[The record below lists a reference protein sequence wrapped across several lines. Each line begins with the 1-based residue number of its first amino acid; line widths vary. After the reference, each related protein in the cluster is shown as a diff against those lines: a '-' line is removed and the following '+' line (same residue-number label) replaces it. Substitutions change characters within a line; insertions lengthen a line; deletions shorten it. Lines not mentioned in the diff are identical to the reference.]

1 MSNINTRVDEL
12 VNALTQNETPL
23 PGATGNGAASLQSPT
38 YYDHY
43 NTTSGGTQPPFSELL
58 PFEQSEPL
66 PAFPLG
72 VIPSATRQFIYAAAE
87 MIQAP
92 VEMVGACVLGAL
104 EIACRGRYP
113 IKLPNGHVERPCFY
127 FAPIAPPSERKSAVI
142 SAATRPLIDYEIE
155 YNQTHGGEVNQ
166 SKSELKL
173 LEGRIAN
180 SEQQVIK
187 AKKSEDRL
195 IAENELHDLNAELAE
210 FEATD
215 PLRLFS
221 ADVTPEK
228 LAAMLKAQGG
238 AFALVSAEGGGL
250 FENIG
255 RYSDKGGLEIYLLGY
270 SGDRVTIDRK
280 NSESVVLERPALNI
294 IALCQPSVISDLF
307 SDRQKAGR
315 GLLSRILYIKCKSR
329 VGSRKAMT
337 APIAERITN
346 NYHNLCYSML
356 ASESKGELTYSDSG
370 VEVYNSFFDEIEPLL
385 TPDVGELSFMG
396 DWAGKLPGN
405 MSRIAG
411 IIHCITAFEL
421 SKNPLDTEINAEE
434 TRAAVEIARFL
445 LAHTRQVYAEQ
456 AEPQSISNACYLW
469 ERIKSLNAP
478 QISKRELDRKTHGKQ
493 GFNLSDSLSELVGRG
508 YIRMECVLTN
518 GTGRPSETI
527 IINPETQNIVPK
539 VTKEVDAGTF
549 VTFDTIN
556 NNNDF

>member
-23 PGATGNGAASLQSPT
+23 PGATGNGAAGLQSPT
-38 YYDHY
+38 NYNHYY
-43 NTTSGGTQPPFSELL
+43 TPSGETQPLFSELL
-58 PFEQSEPL
+58 PFEQSESL

-72 VIPSATRQFIYAAAE
+72 AIPPATRQFIYAAAE

-104 EIACRGRYP
+104 EIACKGRYP
-113 IKLPNGHVERPCFY
+113 VKLPNGHIERPCFY

-142 SAATRPLIDYEIE
+142 SVATTPLIDYEIE
-155 YNQTHGGEVNQ
+155 YNQTHGGEVNH

-173 LEGRIAN
+173 LQGRIAN
-180 SEQQVIK
+180 AEQQVMK

-195 IAENELHDLNAELAE
+195 IAENELQDLNAELAE
-210 FEATD
+210 FEATE

-315 GLLSRILYIKCKSR
+315 GLLSRILYIKCKTR

-346 NYHNLCYSML
+346 NYRNLCYSML
-356 ASESKGELTYSDSG
+356 ASETKGELTYSDSG

-385 TPDVGELSFMG
+385 TPNVGELSFMG

-456 AEPQSISNACYLW
+456 AEPQSISNARYLW

-493 GFNLSDSLSELVGRG
+493 GFNLSESLSELVGRG
-508 YIRMECVLTN
+508 YIRVECVLTN

-549 VTFDTIN
+549 GTFDTKIKQ
-556 NNNDF
+556 